1 MRRYF
6 LALAI
11 LVVAM
16 PLAAQMRMDPPHATL
31 STISYD
37 SSLLG
42 MKAPF
47 NVILPAGYEESA
59 RRYPVLLLLHGL
71 WGHYDDWANNTN
83 IIEYAGKYPLIIVM
97 PEGGNGWYTNGVAPN
112 AKWEDYIMK
121 EVMPYVEAHYRTL
134 QSRRM
139 WAVAGLSMGGY
150 GAIKLGLKYHSLFSI
165 AASMSGALE
174 IPEIPDSEL
183 GDPKDV
189 PFISIH
195 EAFGPENSEARK
207 ANALPTLLEAAGA
220 DAPFIYLDCGTDD
233 ATPGL
238 YAANLQFRELLQ
250 QKKIPHEYRERPG
263 IHNWDEWDHQ
273 IQGVLRL
280 IAERWHL
287 PWCGDE
293 TPCDSP
299 VRITTE
305 TRRAEFAHP

>member
-1 MRRYF
+1 
-6 LALAI
+6 
-11 LVVAM
+11 
-16 PLAAQMRMDPPHATL
+16 MRMGPPHASLT
-31 STISYD
+31 TISYD

-83 IIEYAGKYPLIIVM
+83 IVEYASKYPLIVVM

-134 QSRRM
+134 QDRRM

-150 GAIKLGLKYHSLFSI
+150 GAIKLGLKYHSKFSI
-165 AASMSGALE
+165 AASMSGALGFLE
-174 IPEIPDSEL
+174 LPDSEL
-183 GDPKDV
+183 GDPKGT
-189 PFISIH
+189 FYISVH
-195 EAFGPENSEARK
+195 DAFGPQNSEARK

-220 DAPFIYLDCGTDD
+220 DAPFLYLDCGTEDN
-233 ATPGL
+233 AKL
-238 YAANLQFRELLQ
+238 YAGNLKFRELLE

-263 IHNWDEWDHQ
+263 IHDWDEWDHQ
-273 IQGVLRL
+273 VQGVLRL
-280 IAERWHL
+280 IAERWRL
-287 PWCGDE
+287 SWCGDE
-293 TPCDSP
+293 TPCDPP
-299 VRITTE
+299 VRIASG
-305 TRRAEFAHP
+305 TRHAEFARP